1 MKRWDFPGGNFF
13 SMSCGETP
21 SYVFFLTLWFLS
33 FYYNRALTLLNIW
46 LMKIGLLH
54 GWTVQYFIFCI
65 RCCREPSNSAE
76 IEIMQHSDK
85 VRKVMWS
92 SQERKEEYKKEA
104 IGKCV
109 CVLQLL
115 DIAAALQF
123 WNASAAEAL
132 KHQIEWDKFVLRI
145 NLQFIYI
152 CISMWSADKKKNKPW
167 QSSWHYCNGWAE
179 SSQCR
184 QQHLGRMG
192 ILLLSF
198 SLLRKQEM
206 PGLDKISV

>member
-152 CISMWSADKKKNKPW
+152 CISMWSADKKKTNPGNLHGIIVMGEQKVPNAG
-167 QSSWHYCNGWAE
+167 SSTWDGWVSFCYPSPSLE
-179 SSQCR
+179 SKKC
-184 QQHLGRMG
+184 LA
-192 ILLLSF
+192 
-198 SLLRKQEM
+198 
-206 PGLDKISV
+206 